1 MPPRQHIPRYQVHC
15 VGRSD
20 RLNHDRRIR
29 VIGGVNTDGARW
41 QISEAAAIAGIE
53 AGRWS
58 LYISRAGRDIEIVVA
73 VSKYGS
79 KYLKTAV
86 DEGPHPDGLL
96 ALPECR

>member
-1 MPPRQHIPRYQVHC
+1 MPPRYQICC

-29 VIGGVNTDGARW
+29 AVGGVNRDGARW

-53 AGRWS
+53 AGRWGLFVS
-58 LYISRAGRDIEIVVA
+58 QAGHKIDIVVA
-73 VSKYGS
+73 TSRYGG
-79 KYLKTAV
+79 KYLKTA
-86 DEGPHPDGLL
+86 DDGGLHPEGLL